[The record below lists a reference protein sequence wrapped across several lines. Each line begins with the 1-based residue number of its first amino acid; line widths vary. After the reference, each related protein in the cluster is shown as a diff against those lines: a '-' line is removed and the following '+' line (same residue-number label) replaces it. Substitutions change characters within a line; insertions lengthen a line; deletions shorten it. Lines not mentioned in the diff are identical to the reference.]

1 MALNSST
8 NLNDKKLNERDK
20 KATLSDKGANFSPNL
35 SGKNEKKIQ
44 IRELI
49 CAKFKAKLSVKCV

>member
-1 MALNSST
+1 MIKN
-8 NLNDKKLNERDK
+8 LNERDK

-35 SGKNEKKIQ
+35 SGKNEKKEFQ

-49 CAKFKAKLSVKCV
+49 FTEFKAKLSVKCV

>member
-8 NLNDKKLNERDK
+8 NLNERDK

-35 SGKNEKKIQ
+35 SGKNEEFQ

-49 CAKFKAKLSVKCV
+49 YAVDLREI